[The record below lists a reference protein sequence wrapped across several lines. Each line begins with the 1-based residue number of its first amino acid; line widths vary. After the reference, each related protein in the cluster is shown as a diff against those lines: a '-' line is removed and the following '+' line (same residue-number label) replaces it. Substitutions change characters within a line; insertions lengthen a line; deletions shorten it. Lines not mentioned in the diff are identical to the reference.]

1 MNLSRRDLLRLGGAA
16 LAGASLVPSVAP
28 AQTPKRGGTLAIRTW
43 DPPHFDPFQ
52 TISYKTHI
60 ALSFTHSRLLKHK
73 AGPGVVPGTFPIEG
87 DLAESWTQPS
97 ETTYVFKLRKG
108 VRWHNKPPVNGRE
121 LTADDVVFSVNHF
134 LAAKGNANGYMLRAV
149 EKVEAFDRSTV
160 KFTLKEPFVWFLDM
174 LSNPHAVAIVAKEVL
189 DKFGDFK
196 KHETVIG
203 TGPWMLDS
211 YRPNV
216 GLTFVRNPSYFLP
229 GLPYIDRIEATVDE
243 DNASRMAAFL
253 SGKYDL
259 GWEFPGTVNRVDWVQ
274 IKDTLKQK
282 RSKLQTLEFPAPV
295 MSHISMRT
303 DQKPF
308 NDVRVRHAMSLAIDR
323 KAIIDAVFEGVGA
336 MNPPVPAALREW
348 SVPFDKLGDGA
359 KYYKHDPAEAKRLL
373 AAAGYPNGFP
383 GTMCFT
389 PYGSTILVDAMQLVQ
404 KDLKAVGIDVK
415 IDQKEYGAYIAT
427 CFYGKFESMT
437 FGPQR
442 GFLEPDTFLS
452 GQDYPEEL

>member
-1 MNLSRRDLLRLGGAA
+1 MDAHTPSKRFLSRRDLLKWGGAG
-16 LAGASLVPSVAP
+16 LAAAATAP
-28 AQTPKRGGTLAIRTW
+28 AVWSPARAQSPKRGGTLSLRLW
-43 DPPHFDPFQ
+43 DPPHWDPHL

-60 ALSFTHSRLLKHK
+60 AYSFTHSRLLKHK
-73 AGPGVVPGTFPIEG
+73 AGPGVQPGTFAIEG
-87 DLAESWTQPS
+87 DLAESWTQPN
-97 ETTYVFKLRKG
+97 ETTYIFKLRKG
-108 VRWHNKPPVNGRE
+108 VRWQNKPPVNGRE

-134 LAAKGNANGYMLRAV
+134 LTVKGNANAYMLKAV
-149 EKVEAFDRSTV
+149 DKVEAPDKYTV

-189 DKFGDFK
+189 DKHGDFK
-196 KHETVIG
+196 KHETAIG

-216 GLTFVRNPSYFLP
+216 ALTYVRHPTYFLP

-359 KYYKHDPAEAKRLL
+359 KYYKHDP
-373 AAAGYPNGFP
+373 
-383 GTMCFT
+383 
-389 PYGSTILVDAMQLVQ
+389 
-404 KDLKAVGIDVK
+404 
-415 IDQKEYGAYIAT
+415 
-427 CFYGKFESMT
+427 
-437 FGPQR
+437 
-442 GFLEPDTFLS
+442 
-452 GQDYPEEL
+452 